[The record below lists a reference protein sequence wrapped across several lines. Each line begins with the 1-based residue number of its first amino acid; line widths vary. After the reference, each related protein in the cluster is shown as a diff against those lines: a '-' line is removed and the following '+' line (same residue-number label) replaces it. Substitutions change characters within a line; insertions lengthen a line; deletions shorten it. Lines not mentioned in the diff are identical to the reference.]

1 MEEGHYPPAQ
11 SESESEYLSQ
21 LFDYVVVMGQGLES
35 HNCATFCMSFVCRA
49 REYFQKVLPG
59 PVPT

>member
-35 HNCATFCMSFVCRA
+35 HNCATFVCHLFVVPGNIFKWCFR
-49 REYFQKVLPG
+49 G